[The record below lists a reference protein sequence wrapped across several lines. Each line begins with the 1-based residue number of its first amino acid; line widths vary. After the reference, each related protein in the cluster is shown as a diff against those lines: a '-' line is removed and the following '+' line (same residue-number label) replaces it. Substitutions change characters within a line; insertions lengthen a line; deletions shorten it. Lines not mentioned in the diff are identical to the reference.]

1 MRRGRGRG
9 RMWWRRELRLCL
21 FPKRVFDF
29 EISDVNASSLLL
41 ICSFSA
47 CSVAPIVCSPIY

>member
-1 MRRGRGRG
+1 
-9 RMWWRRELRLCL
+9 MWWRRELRLCL